1 MGASAVDSVPL
12 MLNVGDPRYTYIWR
26 NAFVGDANETVNA
39 FENCPK
45 YVSSDGPGRLAGF
58 QLPGVF
64 ADPPEEFHQLKR
76 LASAGTARSVSR
88 RKVARDVTRAGEA
101 FRRGISGLGSVGGPK
116 TPSPGRTTPGRH
128 GRQPLN
134 VRGRSRERAAVEPAP
149 TMLGFPAAPVR

>member
-101 FRRGISGLGSVGGPK
+101 FRRGISGLDSVGGRKRP
-116 TPSPGRTTPGRH
+116 RRA
-128 GRQPLN
+128 
-134 VRGRSRERAAVEPAP
+134 ER
-149 TMLGFPAAPVR
+149 LPAAMGANP